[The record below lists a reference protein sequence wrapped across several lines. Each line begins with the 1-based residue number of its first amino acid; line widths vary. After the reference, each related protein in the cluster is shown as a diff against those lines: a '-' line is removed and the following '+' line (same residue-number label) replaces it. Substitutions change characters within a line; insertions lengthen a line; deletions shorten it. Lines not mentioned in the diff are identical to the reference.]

1 MLPLSPWLDTEKL
14 ADEGKN
20 VILLAHSYGGVPVT
34 ESTKG
39 LRKEE
44 RQAQGKKGGVVSLAY
59 MTALVPAVGT
69 SAAGV
74 LADVQDDNRFDLKID
89 VRSLPPSYFLPTNTT
104 TGKGLDVS
112 RLHFRICCNRI
123 LGPS

>member
-1 MLPLSPWLDTEKL
+1 M
-14 ADEGKN
+14 
-20 VILLAHSYGGVPVT
+20 T

-112 RLHFRICCNRI
+112 RLHIRICCNRI